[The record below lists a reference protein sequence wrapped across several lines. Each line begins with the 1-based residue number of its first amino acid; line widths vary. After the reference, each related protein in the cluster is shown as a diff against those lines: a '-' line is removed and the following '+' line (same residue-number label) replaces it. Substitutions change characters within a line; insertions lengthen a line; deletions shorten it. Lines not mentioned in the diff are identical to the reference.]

1 MEACPGLWQPVSGD
15 AGDAGYIY
23 SDAAITGMHRTYLV
37 LTIVLAGALLCAGCT
52 TQQPAV
58 QQPVLQATPSPALA
72 VTTPTLPAGI
82 TGNWVLTRM
91 GVQGGSAL
99 IYPTV
104 TITMQVAPDGSISGN
119 TGCNNYFGKLVP
131 TGAST
136 PHGAGMNVT
145 GLGMTKMYCQDTA
158 LQEQQYMNLLEKTMA
173 YAIDSPEQVVFTTTD
188 GNLLICNRPA
198 AIGTTPPA
206 RY

>member
-1 MEACPGLWQPVSGD
+1 MN
-15 AGDAGYIY
+15 
-23 SDAAITGMHRTYLV
+23 RTVLV
-37 LTIVLAGALLCAGCT
+37 LTLVMVCALSCAGCT
-52 TQQPAV
+52 TQQPAA
-58 QQPVLQATPSPALA
+58 QPPVVSEAPTPVPT
-72 VTTPTLPAGI
+72 VTTVTLPAGI
-82 TGNWVLTRM
+82 TGSWALTRM

-158 LQEQQYMNLLEKTMA
+158 MQEQQYMNLLEKTMA
-173 YAIDSPEQVVFTTTD
+173 YAIDSPEQIVFTTTD
-188 GNLLICNRPA
+188 GNLLIYNRPA